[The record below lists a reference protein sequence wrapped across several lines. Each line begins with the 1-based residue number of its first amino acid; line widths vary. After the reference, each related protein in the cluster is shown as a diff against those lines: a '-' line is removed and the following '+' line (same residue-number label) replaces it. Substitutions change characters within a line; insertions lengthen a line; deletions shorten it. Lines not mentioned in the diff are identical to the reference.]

1 MKKTAPIMIIS
12 LLNTIIKSL
21 DMMLVFFLAIHF
33 VNIGLSGMQI
43 GILFGISTI
52 TALITILPSGIGSDK
67 LKSKN
72 LVTIAIILMALQYLG
87 MVYSTTFI
95 PLMLLF
101 FLGRIGKN
109 LYKASIE
116 SLFYKTTEHDT
127 APEQIGIFHSLN
139 YLGIGLITIL
149 AGYLLAMNYTFENIF
164 LFIAIIY
171 AVTGILTF
179 HLLPENETTKF
190 TLLHYKND
198 LFKSNVLIFLLIIM
212 LFYLHVG
219 AEITSY
225 SLFLKDNLHL
235 SKLQIGLYMG
245 LAIIIMSPA
254 VKIIATKFTRFKAQ
268 NLFLWGLFLSG
279 MGHILM
285 TMENPLIS
293 FGFRGLHEIGDA
305 LTFFFL
311 AYGITKI
318 FESGRMGG
326 NNGIVL
332 LVSSIGTTIG
342 TLTFGPLGEKF
353 GYDTAIMLGG
363 VTTIIA
369 FIIAVIFK
377 KHFDHA

>member
-1 MKKTAPIMIIS
+1 MKKTRPIMVIS
-12 LLNTIIKSL
+12 VINTIIKSL

-72 LVTIAIILMALQYLG
+72 LVTVAIILMALQYLG
-87 MVYSTTFI
+87 MVYSKTFI

-109 LYKASIE
+109 IYKASME
-116 SLFYKTTEHDT
+116 SLFYKTTEQDT

-149 AGYLLAMNYTFENIF
+149 AGYLLAMSYTFENIF

-179 HLLPENETTKF
+179 HLLPENEITKF

-198 LFKSNVLIFLLIIM
+198 LLKSKVLIFLLIIM
-212 LFYLHVG
+212 FFYLHVG

-225 SLFLKDNLHL
+225 SLFLKNNLHL
-235 SKLQIGLYMG
+235 SRLQIGLYMG

-254 VKIIATKFTRFKAQ
+254 IKIAAAKFAKFKAQ
-268 NLFLWGLFLSG
+268 NMFFLGLFLSG
-279 MGHILM
+279 TGHILM
-285 TMENPLIS
+285 TMENSLIS
-293 FGFRGLHEIGDA
+293 FGFRVLHEIGDA

-318 FESGRMGG
+318 FEKGTVGG

-353 GYDTAIMLGG
+353 GYDTAIILGG

-369 FIIAVIFK
+369 FAIAVIFK